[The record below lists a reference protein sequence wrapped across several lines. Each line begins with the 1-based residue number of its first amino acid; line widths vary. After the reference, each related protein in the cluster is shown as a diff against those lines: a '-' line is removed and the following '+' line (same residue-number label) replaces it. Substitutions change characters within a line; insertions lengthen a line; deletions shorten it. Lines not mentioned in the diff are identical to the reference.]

1 VGEVESD
8 ESDWVFSKNG
18 DWTEGEHSVT
28 ASLRGDAASDS
39 VDFTIDSR
47 GPDIKEDTLSVVRQ
61 NGAWEVSVQIEDE
74 NPSVSMV
81 SGDNTIL
88 VTDEEDTFTATIED
102 NQLGNKTVI
111 IASDKHGNTSELDI
125 TAMFQQDQT
134 PDIIGSISNMINGID
149 VRTTFNILF
158 AAFILALLGTE
169 TYVFLKKGMLAK
181 KAGTLM
187 TIGIWW
193 LMLVIG
199 IANGFSGVIS

>member
-1 VGEVESD
+1 
-8 ESDWVFSKNG
+8 
-18 DWTEGEHSVT
+18 
-28 ASLRGDAASDS
+28 
-39 VDFTIDSR
+39 
-47 GPDIKEDTLSVVRQ
+47 
-61 NGAWEVSVQIEDE
+61 VQIEDE